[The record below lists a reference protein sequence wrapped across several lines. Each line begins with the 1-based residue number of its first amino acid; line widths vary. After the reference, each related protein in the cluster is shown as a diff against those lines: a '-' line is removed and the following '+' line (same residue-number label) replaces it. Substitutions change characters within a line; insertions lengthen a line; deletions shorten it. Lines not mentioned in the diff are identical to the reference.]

1 MGMLDTITG
10 SLGSKDSSSVMS
22 LVTGLITNSNNGG
35 LAGLLQRFKAGGLGN
50 VADSWV
56 SSGENLPISAEQV
69 QSVFGAEQIQ
79 QMASKA
85 GIAPEALSGK
95 LAELLPQVVD
105 KVTPDG
111 SIPDQSKLQGG
122 WEACFRV
129 SWAGRTRNETVS
141 ARPCFLGILA
151 TCP

>member
-1 MGMLDTITG
+1 MGMLDAITG
-10 SLGSKDSSSVMS
+10 RAGSKDGSSVVS
-22 LVTGLITNSNNGG
+22 LVTGLITNPNNGG
-35 LAGLLQRFKAGGLGN
+35 LAGLLEKFKAGGLAN
-50 VADSWV
+50 LTDSWV

-105 KVTPDG
+105 KATPNG
-111 SIPDQSKLQGG
+111 SIPDQSSLQRNLGSMLQG
-122 WEACFRV
+122 
-129 SWAGRTRNETVS
+129 
-141 ARPCFLGILA
+141 FLG
-151 TCP
+151 PKNPQ